1 MDSIDKE
8 IFTKNN
14 DILSQQVLQLE
25 NLINNYNDNILIKRI
40 RDIII
45 IMKKSIDEN
54 RKNFLLIYQT
64 LNNMN
69 IKLDFLTMSQLGP
82 KYEIKYYPEGKY
94 EGQLVNGRREGK
106 GKMYYNEDQNYLGK
120 IYDGEWKN
128 DLREGKGIEYW
139 KDGEKYEGYFRN
151 DERDGKGIYYYHD
164 GDRHEG
170 DYRNGKKEGPG
181 IYYYKNGDRK
191 ICNYM
196 NNRPIGKMVILT
208 VNGEIIVQDN

>member
-1 MDSIDKE
+1 MDSINKG

-14 DILSQQVLQLE
+14 DILSQEVLQLE
-25 NLINNYNDNILIKRI
+25 NLINNFNDDILIKRI

-45 IMKKSIDEN
+45 IMKKSIEEN
-54 RKNFLLIYQT
+54 RKNFFLLYQT

-106 GKMYYNEDQNYLGK
+106 GKMYYNDDQNYLGK

-128 DLREGKGIEYW
+128 DLREGRGIEYW
-139 KDGEKYEGYFRN
+139 KDWRN
-151 DERDGKGIYYYHD
+151 NQREGKGIYYH
-164 GDRHEG
+164 
-170 DYRNGKKEGPG
+170 N
-181 IYYYKNGDRK
+181 NGDREMGDYYNGMPK
-191 ICNYM
+191 
-196 NNRPIGKMVILT
+196 GKFVMLT
-208 VNGEIIVQDN
+208 NNGEVKINNY